1 MLRVG
6 VNVFLNAFKFFLVL
20 FVNFSNYLKV
30 CGKTKDRWTGYTY
43 RINREG

>member
-6 VNVFLNAFKFFLVL
+6 VNVFLNAFKFVFLVL

-30 CGKTKDRWTGYTY
+30 C
-43 RINREG
+43 